1 VCHIVRQSKHQIS
14 KSFFHRLNIILLI
27 GRIFHRIATMRLFSA
42 LLGVTALAS
51 TGTDAFMGL
60 AKPAMATRTAFLN
73 PSTSSN
79 GPANNH
85 AADACRTVL
94 AMSSGDAPV
103 LKRVPADQE
112 GIPIPFVDKTGNS
125 FIECYADSVAI
136 VDGAEYTIGVPCD
149 YSVALCYFDDEDQ
162 LVPVEL
168 DDKLMDDLFPLAESI
183 VGEEFGEELVLQRT
197 PQTLTLVGE
206 LDDDDEEDFEED
218 DELSTEDDEAEE
230 DEEEVEVL
238 LSFEFKGKEFSLV
251 RMLDPIL
258 LVGKVDP
265 NVPDNRILLTPD
277 ESDAVMPRL
286 EEMFLEFHD
295 DPDNLLP

>member
-1 VCHIVRQSKHQIS
+1 
-14 KSFFHRLNIILLI
+14 
-27 GRIFHRIATMRLFSA
+27 MRLFSA

-51 TGTDAFMGL
+51 IETDAFMGR
-60 AKPAMATRTAFLN
+60 AGPAMATRTAFLN
-73 PSTSSN
+73 PSTSTN
-79 GPANNH
+79 DYAPRAT
-85 AADACRTVL
+85 DFCRTVL
-94 AMSSGDAPV
+94 AMASDGAPV
-103 LKRVPADQE
+103 LKRVPPDQE
-112 GIPIPFVDKTGNS
+112 GIPIPFVDKTGNA

-149 YSVALCYFDDEDQ
+149 YSVALCYFNDDDE

-168 DDKLMDDLFPLAESI
+168 EDELMDDIFPLAESI

-206 LDDDDEEDFEED
+206 LDDEDEEDFEED
-218 DELSTEDDEAEE
+218 DDMSVEDDDAEE

-238 LSFEFKGKEFSLV
+238 LSFEYKGKEFSLV
-251 RMLDPIL
+251 RLLDPIL

-265 NVPDNRILLTPD
+265 NVPDNRILLTEA

>member
-1 VCHIVRQSKHQIS
+1 
-14 KSFFHRLNIILLI
+14 
-27 GRIFHRIATMRLFSA
+27 MRLFSA

-51 TGTDAFMGL
+51 IETDAFMGR
-60 AKPAMATRTAFLN
+60 AGPAMATRTAFLN
-73 PSTSSN
+73 PSTSTN
-79 GPANNH
+79 DYAPRAT
-85 AADACRTVL
+85 DFCRTVL
-94 AMSSGDAPV
+94 AMASDGAPV
-103 LKRVPADQE
+103 LKRVPPDQE
-112 GIPIPFVDKTGNS
+112 GIPIPFVDKSGNA

-149 YSVALCYFDDEDQ
+149 YSVALCYFNDDDE

-168 DDKLMDDLFPLAESI
+168 EDELMDDIFPLAESI

-206 LDDDDEEDFEED
+206 LDDEDEEDFEED
-218 DELSTEDDEAEE
+218 DDMSVEDDDAEE

-238 LSFEFKGKEFSLV
+238 LSFEYKGKEFSLV
-251 RMLDPIL
+251 RLLDPIL

-265 NVPDNRILLTPD
+265 NVPDNRILLTEA

>member
-1 VCHIVRQSKHQIS
+1 
-14 KSFFHRLNIILLI
+14 
-27 GRIFHRIATMRLFSA
+27 MRLFSA

-51 TGTDAFMGL
+51 IETDAFMGL
-60 AKPAMATRTAFLN
+60 ARPAMATRTAFLN
-73 PSTSSN
+73 PSTSTN
-79 GPANNH
+79 GPVNNH

-149 YSVALCYFDDEDQ
+149 YSVALCYFDDEEQ

-218 DELSTEDDEAEE
+218 DDLSTEDDEAEE

-265 NVPDNRILLTPD
+265 NVPDNRILLTPE